1 MPKRSRIKDFLW
13 RHSAGLAFF
22 VMVVFVAFLGY
33 VGYTYVTITKK
44 FDAARTW
51 DLPSRVY
58 SDATQIVP
66 GIGYP
71 RSLLEPKLNHVG
83 YHEVKGRVENPG
95 EYRYVGDDL
104 EIFLPASPRDRHPR
118 VHRPDLGPRAPRDG
132 PGRRPDGA
140 RGGAADGGADPRAAP
155 QP

>member
-44 FDAARTW
+44 FESARLW

-58 SDATQIVP
+58 SDATQLVP
-66 GIGYP
+66 GMG
-71 RSLLEPKLNHVG
+71 
-83 YHEVKGRVENPG
+83 
-95 EYRYVGDDL
+95 GD
-104 EIFLPASPRDRHPR
+104 EE
-118 VHRPDLGPRAPRDG
+118 
-132 PGRRPDGA
+132 
-140 RGGAADGGADPRAAP
+140 AA
-155 QP
+155 